1 MDKNA
6 IINDIKANSGAE
18 IAVLQQKFNVSYK
31 EVKSVIDELVAKGT
45 LVFESGVK
53 YSYAKKSDTTI
64 EDSRAELER
73 RRAEAIRKVHKNLS
87 KDDEEDD
94 DAEEKA
100 AAERRAY
107 LEARRQELIRR
118 MQAEMEDDEDDEDD
132 EDEDEDEDSERE
144 ENDEEEIGDD
154 ELRYK
159 ALKLIVEKNAVSVS
173 MFQRSFPIGY
183 IRSCKLVDWMES
195 KGYVSEGGGSTP
207 RKVLITKE
215 EFEKLYSEPYL
226 VEDDEDDEDSDID
239 AKFAEYEKF
248 LEQHFSE
255 DDGSDEDEEDEVY
268 DNIINRI
275 FHLDAEESDAPDSG
289 SVERK
294 EAIQNLVS
302 VLSKI
307 ADKKKAPITADE
319 MPSHPSWD
327 DEDEFA
333 DVVMERME
341 RLIKSDKRL
350 GQQGA
355 VKKAETYL
363 EAVRDTH
370 DRKMVQVYERL
381 VYEIKNTSSYL
392 YGQLKKQ
399 FFGE

>member
-1 MDKNA
+1 MDVMDKNA
-6 IINDIKANSGAE
+6 IINDIKQNNGAE
-18 IAVLQQKFNVSYK
+18 IAVLQQKFNVPYK
-31 EVKSVIDELVAKGT
+31 EVKALIDELVAKGT
-45 LVFESGVK
+45 LAFESGVK

-64 EDSRAELER
+64 DDSRAELER
-73 RRAEAIRKVHKNLS
+73 RRAEAIRKVHENLS
-87 KDDEEDD
+87 ADDEEDE
-94 DAEEKA
+94 DAEERA
-100 AAERRAY
+100 RAERQAY
-107 LEARRQELIRR
+107 LEARRQDLIRR
-118 MQAEMEDDEDDEDD
+118 MQAEMEDD
-132 EDEDEDEDSERE
+132 DEDSESE
-144 ENDEEEIGDD
+144 ENDEEEISDD

-159 ALKLIVEKNAVSVS
+159 ALKLIVEKDAASVS
-173 MFQRSFPIGY
+173 MFKQSFPIGY
-183 IRSCKLVDWMES
+183 IRACKLIDWMES
-195 KGYVSEGGGSTP
+195 KGYVSEDGGSKP

-215 EFEKLYSEPYL
+215 EFEKLYSEPHL
-226 VEDDEDDEDSDID
+226 VEDEEDDEDSDID

-255 DDGSDEDEEDEVY
+255 NDSDDEDEEDEVY

-275 FHLDAEESDAPDSG
+275 FHSDAEETDATDSD

-294 EAIQNLVS
+294 EAMQNLVS
-302 VLSKI
+302 VLNKI

-319 MPSHPSWD
+319 MPLHPSWD
-327 DEDEFA
+327 NEDEFA
-333 DVVMERME
+333 QVVMERME
-341 RLIKSDKRL
+341 RLIMSDKRM
-350 GQQGA
+350 GQVGA

-370 DRKMVQVYERL
+370 DRKMVQVYERV

>member
-18 IAVLQQKFNVSYK
+18 IAALQQKFNVPYK
-31 EVKSVIDELVAKGT
+31 EVKAVIDELVAKGA

-53 YSYAKKSDTTI
+53 YSYAKKSDTAL

-73 RRAEAIRKVHKNLS
+73 RRAEAIRKVHENLFE
-87 KDDEEDD
+87 DVEED

-118 MQAEMEDDEDDEDD
+118 MQETMPEDDDDDEDDDNESENDDD
-132 EDEDEDEDSERE
+132 EEIE
-144 ENDEEEIGDD
+144 ED

-159 ALKLIVEKNAVSVS
+159 ALKLIIEKNAVSVS

-195 KGYVSEGGGSTP
+195 KGYISAGGGSTP
-207 RKVLITKE
+207 RRVLITKE
-215 EFEKLYSEPYL
+215 ELDKIYSDESL
-226 VEDDEDDEDSDID
+226 LDDDDEDLDID
-239 AKFAEYEKF
+239 TKFAEYEKF
-248 LEQHFSE
+248 LEQHFDDDN
-255 DDGSDEDEEDEVY
+255 DDGDEEDEEY

-275 FHLDAEESDAPDSG
+275 FHSDADDADTPDSN

-294 EAIQNLVS
+294 AAMQNLAS

-307 ADKKKAPITADE
+307 TDKKKAPISADE
-319 MPSHPSWD
+319 MPSHHSWD
-327 DEDEFA
+327 NEDEFA

-341 RLIKSDKRL
+341 RLIKSDKRM

-399 FFGE
+399 YFS